1 MSAIR
6 AVDTRDITRDEW
18 LEARRRGIGGSDAA
32 VIAGLD
38 PFKSPIRLWMEK
50 TGQVDEEPAGEAAEW
65 GLLLEPVIAQE
76 FERRTGK
83 RVRRRNAI
91 LQHPEHAWMLANV
104 DREIVGE
111 PALLEIK
118 TTSAW
123 NRAAVAED
131 RLPDRYIIQGQH
143 YLAVTGRQRCYY
155 AVLVGGQRLVI
166 THVDR
171 DDELI
176 AQLIEMEAAF
186 WRHVEDGTP
195 PPMDGSDDARELL
208 DRLYPEA
215 DPESVV
221 ALPPEAEDLIRA
233 YHEAREAERQAAERR
248 HEAENRLKTLLG
260 DRAIGRI
267 AGVDVVTWKPVVS
280 QRLDTKRLKA
290 ERPEI
295 YEQYATAS
303 TYRRF
308 AVKEVE

>member
-1 MSAIR
+1 MANALVSTACMS
-6 AVDTRDITRDEW
+6 RDEW
-18 LEARRRGIGGSDAA
+18 LTARRRGIGGSDAA

-50 TGQVDEEPAGEAAEW
+50 RGEIEPEPAGEAAQW
-65 GLLLEPVIAQE
+65 GLLLEPIIAEE
-76 FERRTGK
+76 FTRRTGK

-91 LQHPEHAWMLANV
+91 LQHPEHPWMIANI
-104 DREIVGE
+104 DREVVGE

-123 NRAAVAED
+123 NRAAVSED

-155 AVLVGGQRLVI
+155 AVLVGGQKLVI

-176 AQLIEMEAAF
+176 AQLIELEAEF
-186 WRHVEDGTP
+186 WRHVQDGTP

-208 DRLYPEA
+208 DRLYPDA

-221 ALPPEAEDLIRA
+221 VLPPDAEGLIRA
-233 YHEAREAERQAAERR
+233 YHEAKVAEAEAVARKR
-248 HEAENRLKTLLG
+248 EAENRLKALMG
-260 DRAIGRI
+260 DKAIGRI
-267 AGVDVVTWKPVVS
+267 AGQDVVTWKPVT
-280 QRLDTKRLKA
+280 QARLDTKRLRA

-295 YEQYATAS
+295 YEQYATTS

-308 AVKEVE
+308 MVKEVDA